1 MYGLAREGYDSRRIC
16 VAVDISVSV
25 AIQALTVLVA
35 MGLDALGFSEAAT
48 VIVFVLGVLLTAVFT
63 TRPVYCLI
71 ASVLSIL
78 CFNFFL
84 ADPRFTFR
92 IEGTGVPGT
101 IVVMFVVALF
111 ASYLVMRMREN
122 ERKSAEASL
131 KAQNEQL
138 RANLLRSVSHDLRT
152 PLTAITG
159 NADMLLDNSA
169 ELTDD
174 ERRRL
179 VHDVYEDAT
188 WLVGVVENLL
198 AVTRLEEEAGL
209 LNRDVELVDDVVEE
223 AMRHVSRDASQHH
236 IEVEPSGELLLA
248 RMDAQ
253 VIVQVVV
260 NLVNN
265 AIGHTQ
271 QGSHILIR
279 VRREGDHAVVSVQ
292 DDGPGISDEDKRRVF
307 EPFYTTGGIST
318 DSRRGIGLGLSLCR
332 SLVEAHGGQMRVEDV
347 QPHGAVFAFTLPL
360 EELPGDGE
368 EMLAGAMATREDK
381 RG

>member
-1 MYGLAREGYDSRRIC
+1 MLKLAQRRYRQGRAG
-16 VAVDISVSV
+16 VAVDVVVSV
-25 AIQALTVLVA
+25 AIQALTVVVA
-35 MGLDALGFSEAAT
+35 MALDALGFSEAAT
-48 VIVFVLGVLLTAVFT
+48 VIVFVLGVLLTAEFT
-63 TRPVYCLI
+63 TRPVYCLV

-84 ADPRFTFR
+84 AYPRFTFR

-169 ELTDD
+169 NLTDE

-179 VHDVYEDAT
+179 VHDVYDDAT

-198 AVTRLEEEAGL
+198 AVTRLEEGEVL
-209 LNRDVELVDDVVEE
+209 LNRNVELVDDVVEE

-236 IEVEPSGELLLA
+236 IVVEPSGELLLA

-271 QGSHILIR
+271 QGSRIVIG
-279 VRREGDHAVVSVQ
+279 VRREGDFAVVSVA
-292 DDGPGISDEDKRRVF
+292 DDGPGVSDADKRHVF

-332 SLVEAHGGQMRVEDV
+332 SLVEAHGGTMRVEDV
-347 QPHGAVFAFTLPL
+347 QPHGARFSFTLPL
-360 EELPGDGE
+360 VDLPGQQTSV
-368 EMLAGAMATREDK
+368 TRED
-381 RG
+381 GHGSS

>member
-1 MYGLAREGYDSRRIC
+1 MLKLAQRRYRQGRAG
-16 VAVDISVSV
+16 VAVDVVVSV
-25 AIQALTVLVA
+25 AIQALTVVVA
-35 MGLDALGFSEAAT
+35 MALDALGFSEAAT
-48 VIVFVLGVLLTAVFT
+48 VIVFVLGVLLTAEFT
-63 TRPVYCLI
+63 TRPVYCLV

-84 ADPRFTFR
+84 AYPRFTFR

-169 ELTDD
+169 NLTDE

-179 VHDVYEDAT
+179 VHDVYDDAT

-198 AVTRLEEEAGL
+198 AVTRLEEGEVL
-209 LNRDVELVDDVVEE
+209 LNRNVELVDDVVEE

-236 IEVEPSGELLLA
+236 IVVEPSGELLLA

-271 QGSHILIR
+271 QGSRIVIG
-279 VRREGDHAVVSVQ
+279 VRREGEYAVVSVA
-292 DDGPGISDEDKRRVF
+292 DDGPGVSDADKRHVF

-332 SLVEAHGGQMRVEDV
+332 SLVEAHGGTMRVEDV
-347 QPHGAVFAFTLPL
+347 QPHGARFSFTLPL
-360 EELPGDGE
+360 VDLPGQQ
-368 EMLAGAMATREDK
+368 ASVTRE
-381 RG
+381 GGHGSS

>member
-1 MYGLAREGYDSRRIC
+1 MLKLAQRRYRQGRAG
-16 VAVDISVSV
+16 VAVDVVVSV
-25 AIQALTVLVA
+25 AIQALTVVVA
-35 MGLDALGFSEAAT
+35 MALDALGFSEAAT
-48 VIVFVLGVLLTAVFT
+48 VIVFVLGVLLTAEFT
-63 TRPVYCLI
+63 TRPVYCLV

-84 ADPRFTFR
+84 AYPRFTFR

-169 ELTDD
+169 NLTDE

-179 VHDVYEDAT
+179 VHDVYDDAT

-198 AVTRLEEEAGL
+198 AVTRLEEGEVL
-209 LNRDVELVDDVVEE
+209 LNRNVELVDDVVEE

-236 IEVEPSGELLLA
+236 IVVEPSGELLLA

-271 QGSHILIR
+271 QGSRIVIG
-279 VRREGDHAVVSVQ
+279 VRREGDFAVVSVA
-292 DDGPGISDEDKRRVF
+292 DDGPGVSDADKRHVF

-332 SLVEAHGGQMRVEDV
+332 SLVEAHGGTMRVEDV
-347 QPHGAVFAFTLPL
+347 QPHGARFSFTLPL
-360 EELPGDGE
+360 VDLPGQQ
-368 EMLAGAMATREDK
+368 ASVTRED
-381 RG
+381 GHGSS

>member
-1 MYGLAREGYDSRRIC
+1 MLKLAQRRYRQGRAG
-16 VAVDISVSV
+16 VAVDVVVSV
-25 AIQALTVLVA
+25 AIQALTVVVA
-35 MGLDALGFSEAAT
+35 MALDALGFSEAAT
-48 VIVFVLGVLLTAVFT
+48 VIVFVLGVLLTAEFT
-63 TRPVYCLI
+63 TRPVYCLV

-84 ADPRFTFR
+84 AYPRFTFR

-169 ELTDD
+169 NLTDE

-179 VHDVYEDAT
+179 VHDVYDDAT

-198 AVTRLEEEAGL
+198 AVTRLEEGEVL
-209 LNRDVELVDDVVEE
+209 LNRNVELVDDVVEE

-236 IEVEPSGELLLA
+236 IVVEPSGELLLA

-271 QGSHILIR
+271 QGSRIVIG
-279 VRREGDHAVVSVQ
+279 VRREGDFAVVSVA
-292 DDGPGISDEDKRRVF
+292 DDGPGVSDADKRHVF

-332 SLVEAHGGQMRVEDV
+332 SLVEAHGGTMRVEDV
-347 QPHGAVFAFTLPL
+347 QPHGARFSFTLPL
-360 EELPGDGE
+360 VDLPGQQ
-368 EMLAGAMATREDK
+368 ASVTRE
-381 RG
+381 GGHGSS

>member
-1 MYGLAREGYDSRRIC
+1 MFKRAFGEYRRGSAGVVVD
-16 VAVDISVSV
+16 VAVSV

-35 MGLDALGFSEAAT
+35 MALDALGFSEAAT
-48 VIVFVLGVLLTAVFT
+48 VIVFVLGVLLTAEFT
-63 TRPVYCLI
+63 TRPVYCLV
-71 ASVLSIL
+71 ASVMSIL

-84 ADPRFTFR
+84 AYPRFTFR
-92 IEGTGVPGT
+92 IEGSGVPGT

-169 ELTDD
+169 NLTDE

-179 VHDVYEDAT
+179 VHDMYEDAT

-198 AVTRLEEEAGL
+198 AVTRLEEGQVL
-209 LNRDVELVDDVVEE
+209 LNHNVELVDDVVEE
-223 AMRHVSRDASQHH
+223 AMRHVSRDASKHH
-236 IEVEPSGELLLA
+236 IVVEPSGELLLA

-271 QGSHILIR
+271 EGSHIVIR
-279 VRREGDHAVVSVQ
+279 VRREGGYAVVSVQ
-292 DDGPGISDEDKRRVF
+292 DDGPGVGDEDKRRVF

-318 DSRRGIGLGLSLCR
+318 DGHRGIGLGLSLCR
-332 SLVEAHGGQMRVEDV
+332 SLVEAHGGAMRVEDV
-347 QPHGAVFAFTLPL
+347 QPHGALFAFTLPL
-360 EELPGDGE
+360 EELPNE
-368 EMLAGAMATREDK
+368 EMNKEEEALASREDD